1 MTFAS
6 TIDKTRKD
14 IEKALNDKL
23 GDKSPLL
30 ALAGMSDLAAERVRA
45 ARAEVA
51 ARAESFD
58 AKAFRDQAQAKLA
71 SLPALAQEIPG
82 KAQGAAEEAL
92 TMVVSGALTAYGD
105 LSDRGKILV
114 NRVRGQKA
122 TADLKGQAS
131 TTVAKAKATTTTAK
145 KSTSKTAKT
154 AKKSAS
160 STAKSAKKSAASTK
174 TAAKSATTSAK
185 KTATAA
191 TKAAADTASKIGD

>member
-14 IEKALNDKL
+14 IEKALGDKL

-30 ALAGMSDLAAERVRA
+30 VLAGVSDLAAERVRA
-45 ARAEVA
+45 ARAEIA

-58 AKAFRDQAQAKLA
+58 AKAFRDQAQAKFA
-71 SLPALAQEIPG
+71 SLPTIAQEIPG
-82 KAQGAAEEAL
+82 KAQGAAEDAL

-105 LSDRGKILV
+105 LSDRGKTLV
-114 NRVRGQKA
+114 NRVRGQKS
-122 TADLKGQAS
+122 TADLKNQAS
-131 TTVAKAKATTTTAK
+131 TTAAKAKATTT
-145 KSTSKTAKT
+145 T

-160 STAKSAKKSAASTK
+160 STAKSAKKSAARTK

-185 KTATAA
+185 KTTKAA
-191 TKAAADTASKIGD
+191 TKAAADTASKVGD